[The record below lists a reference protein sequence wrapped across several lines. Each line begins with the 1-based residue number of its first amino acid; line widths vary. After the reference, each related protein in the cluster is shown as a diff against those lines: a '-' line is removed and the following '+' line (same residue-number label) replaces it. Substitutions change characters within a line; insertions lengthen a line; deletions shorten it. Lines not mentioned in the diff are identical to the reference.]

1 MIPDIV
7 RRSQNCKKSP
17 FRKEKL
23 SNVKINWE
31 IFWNFCGLLRISDL
45 INSVSKS
52 TYLQSRGSENPNTGP
67 IRDHSSFGSNRVTG
81 SFAYINSGS
90 PRRPQ
95 DKAHL
100 VSNEFQ
106 ATDANNPLC
115 LR

>member
-1 MIPDIV
+1 MK
-7 RRSQNCKKSP
+7 RS
-17 FRKEKL
+17 L
-23 SNVKINWE
+23 LVTSN
-31 IFWNFCGLLRISDL
+31 FYGLLRVSEL
-45 INSVSKS
+45 YNNINTVSKS

>member
-1 MIPDIV
+1 MRLKDSLVLI
-7 RRSQNCKKSP
+7 
-17 FRKEKL
+17 
-23 SNVKINWE
+23 
-31 IFWNFCGLLRISDL
+31 LRILHSNL
-45 INSVSKS
+45 YLLQIKTVSKS